1 MRART
6 ASDPSMS
13 VTLDALSLISKQLSE
28 LTEKVDALSEKMPPS
43 LSRKRKERTDSVDT
57 TQIQICSGKT
67 AKGDPCNHR
76 AVEGKEHCKMHDP
89 ERKKRSPKSS
99 TATSTKSLVKIEP
112 VHTHEPTEKPLET
125 CELCETHGDP
135 LNGQIE
141 EDVWSA
147 DYEIE
152 PELNERLRA
161 LLEEHDL

>member
-1 MRART
+1 
-6 ASDPSMS
+6 MS
-13 VTLDALSLISKQLSE
+13 VTLDALSLISKQLAE
-28 LTEKVDALSEKMPPS
+28 LSEKVDALSERMAKPPP
-43 LSRKRKERTDSVDT
+43 SRKRKECTDSVGT
-57 TQIQICSGKT
+57 IQTCTGKT
-67 AKGDPCNHR
+67 AKGEPCNHR
-76 AVEGKEHCKMHDP
+76 AVEGKDYCKMHDP
-89 ERKKRSPKSS
+89 ERKKRTAKSS
-99 TATSTKSLVKIEP
+99 TTTSAKTTLVKIEP
-112 VHTHEPTEKPLET
+112 VHTHEPTEKPEEA

>member
-1 MRART
+1 
-6 ASDPSMS
+6 MS
-13 VTLDALSLISKQLSE
+13 AVTLDTLSLISKQLAE
-28 LTEKVDALSEKMPPS
+28 LTEKVDALSEKMAKPPPS
-43 LSRKRKERTDSVDT
+43 ARKRKERTDSVET
-57 TQIQICSGKT
+57 EIRICSGKT
-67 AKGDPCNHR
+67 AKGEPCNHR
-76 AVEGKEHCKMHDP
+76 AVDGKEHCKMHDP

-112 VHTHEPTEKPLET
+112 VHTHEPTEKPKAEET

-161 LLEEHDL
+161 LLEEQDL